1 MPGETDDPV
10 AEEPPDG
17 PLHSFDPSVAPETV
31 LASLGV
37 PADEIAAARTEGPRV
52 VALLA
57 MEHILFPDRERWTP
71 AELFDRVE
79 TDSESVRRLWRAL
92 GFAGLPEDQPAL
104 YIDDLLALQSA
115 EQMLIDG
122 TVDEETVFREARVI
136 GRSMARITES
146 YTSALIEQI
155 EAARAVDP
163 DLPDDSDLLVQAASD
178 TAPLM
183 EELVRY
189 QFRRHL
195 LDSFRRT
202 LLGAVDTESDTNHT
216 VGFADIVGFTASALV
231 LSTVDLGRLVERFE
245 AMATDVVSRYDGRV
259 VKSIGDEVMF
269 VMPDAAPAASVAL
282 ELIDLSRSDLG
293 ADLRVA
299 LARGPALAKQGDY
312 YGPTVNRAA
321 RLVSLAYPG
330 TVLIDEEVAAALD
343 ENPDEDFFTKRTSD
357 HDLKG
362 LGKVRSWVLRRWQP
376 RGEP

>member
-1 MPGETDDPV
+1 VPGDDEVAVHDDPM
-10 AEEPPDG
+10 ES
-17 PLHSFDPSVAPETV
+17 LHSFDPTID
-31 LASLGV
+31 LAAILDSHGV
-37 PADEIAAARTEGPRV
+37 PADDIAAARAEGSRAL
-52 VALLA
+52 ALLA
-57 MEHILFPDRERWTP
+57 MEHILFPDRGRLTP
-71 AELFDRVE
+71 AELFERVE
-79 TDSESVRRLWRAL
+79 TDSEAVRALWRAL

-104 YIDDLLALQSA
+104 YVDDLVALQSA

-146 YTSALIEQI
+146 YTSALMEQI

-163 DLPDDSDLLVQAASD
+163 DLPGDGDLLVQAASQ

-202 LLGAVDTESDTNHT
+202 LLGASDNESGTDHT
-216 VGFADIVGFTASALV
+216 VGFADIVGFTASVLV
-231 LSTVDLGRLVERFE
+231 LSSVDLGRLVERFE

-269 VMPDAAPAASVAL
+269 VMPDAPTAAFVAL
-282 ELIDLSRSDLG
+282 ELIDLSRSELG

-299 LARGPALAKQGDY
+299 LARGPTLATQGDF
-312 YGPTVNRAA
+312 YGSTVNRAA
-321 RLVSLAYPG
+321 RLVGMAYPG
-330 TVLIDEEVAAALD
+330 TVLIDEAVASALD
-343 ENPDEDFFTKRTSD
+343 EHRGRDFFTKRTSD
-357 HDLKG
+357 HDLEG
-362 LGKVRSWVLRRWQP
+362 LGKVKSWVLRRWRA
-376 RGEP
+376 RGDR